1 MCLYADG
8 VNVSGARTR
17 VVTQKDS
24 EASVIANKENDIEV
38 NAEKN

>member
-1 MCLYADG
+1 M
-8 VNVSGARTR
+8 SGARTR

-24 EASVIANKENDIEV
+24 EASVIANKDNHIEV